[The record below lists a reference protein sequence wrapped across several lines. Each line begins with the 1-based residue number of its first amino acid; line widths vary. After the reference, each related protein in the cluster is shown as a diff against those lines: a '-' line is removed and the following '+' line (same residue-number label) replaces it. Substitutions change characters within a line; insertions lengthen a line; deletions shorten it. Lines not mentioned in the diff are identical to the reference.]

1 MMLSVRV
8 TALICAVSVLP
19 SVGLG
24 KDDSKIPLSTAS
36 PRSQVQR
43 YLDWIPAS
51 SETLVVLEQPYRI
64 PQKPDES
71 SAPALDAAFR
81 ELHLMNMFETDV
93 REVLVG
99 QTIRHWIEASS
110 RFRLPEFPPELG
122 QVNLTGCNQK
132 YDGCHVL
139 VFDDE
144 ATVDTEE
151 LFTRVLKP
159 RDEQQRGFVAPKRH
173 RVEGHTTIEYVA
185 GQMARSRP
193 RGGSETP
200 PDTKELDTIWCLRY
214 WMTSPSKNVLLIATS
229 RSLLA
234 ETLRKIKKPDRTAFP
249 TTLAEWKHLGNL
261 TPIWGMR
268 HFPAQPALR
277 DLTDFRRR
285 GTQTATGFTFEIDP
299 IAKRARLTF
308 LNCNQA
314 AAENMQ
320 SIIHDYVYADT
331 RFNTGSDGTL
341 VARIDWSKEPA
352 GVTLKI
358 QAALEFWL
366 QIQLGHGVVI

>member
-1 MMLSVRV
+1 
-8 TALICAVSVLP
+8 VLP

-24 KDDSKIPLSTAS
+24 KDDSKIPLRTES
-36 PRSQVQR
+36 PRSQIQAF
-43 YLDWIPAS
+43 LDWIPAS
-51 SETLVVLEQPYRI
+51 SETLVVLKRPYRI
-64 PQKPDES
+64 PQKLDES
-71 SAPALDAAFR
+71 TAPALDVAFR

-110 RFRLPEFPPELG
+110 RFRLPEFPPEVG

-144 ATVDTEE
+144 ATLDTEE
-151 LFTRVLKP
+151 LFTRVLKQ
-159 RDEQQRGFVAPKRH
+159 RDEQERGFVAPKKH
-173 RVEGHTTIEYVA
+173 RIEGHTTIEYVA
-185 GQMARSRP
+185 GRMARRRSR
-193 RGGSETP
+193 GSRETP
-200 PDTKELDTIWCLRY
+200 AVTEELDTIWCLRY
-214 WMTSPSKNVLLIATS
+214 WITSPVKNVLLVATS
-229 RSLLA
+229 RSFLE
-234 ETLRKIKKPDRTAFP
+234 ETLRKIRKPDQTAFP
-249 TTLAEWKHLGNL
+249 TTLDEWKYLGNL
-261 TPIWGMR
+261 APIWGMR
-268 HFPAQPALR
+268 HFPAQPTLR

-314 AAENMQ
+314 AAKNMRSVIQ
-320 SIIHDYVYADT
+320 QYVYADT
-331 RFNTGSDGTL
+331 QFSTGPDGML

-352 GVTLKI
+352 GVALRIK
-358 QAALEFWL
+358 AALEFWL
-366 QIQLGHGVVI
+366 QMQLGHAVVI

>member
-1 MMLSVRV
+1 MLSVRV

-24 KDDSKIPLSTAS
+24 KDDSKIPTREGS
-36 PRSQVQR
+36 PRSQIQT

-51 SETLVVLEQPYRI
+51 SETLVVLERPYRI

-71 SAPALDAAFR
+71 TSPALDVVFR
-81 ELHLMNMFETDV
+81 EMHLMNMFETDV
-93 REVLVG
+93 REVLAG

-110 RFRLPEFPPELG
+110 RFRLPEFPPEVG

-144 ATVDTEE
+144 ATLDTDE
-151 LFTRVLKP
+151 LFVRVLRQ
-159 RDEQQRGFVAPKRH
+159 RDGKGPGVAAPKEH
-173 RVEGHTTIEYVA
+173 RIEGHRTIEYVVDRA
-185 GQMARSRP
+185 ARRRT

-200 PDTKELDTIWCLRY
+200 SDTEKINAVWSSRY
-214 WMTSPSKNVLLIATS
+214 WITSPAKNVLLVATS
-229 RSLLA
+229 RKFLA
-234 ETLRKIKKPDRTAFP
+234 ETLRKIRKPDQTAFP
-249 TTLAEWKHLGNL
+249 STLDEWKYLGNL
-261 TPIWGMR
+261 APIWGMR
-268 HFPAQPALR
+268 HFPAQPTLR

-308 LNCNQA
+308 LNCNQE

-320 SIIHDYVYADT
+320 SIIHDYVYANT
-331 RFNTGSDGTL
+331 QFNTGPDGML
-341 VARIDWSKEPA
+341 VAEIDWSKEPA
-352 GVTLKI
+352 DV
-358 QAALEFWL
+358 ALRIKGSLAFWL
-366 QIQLGHGVVI
+366 QMQLGHGVVI